1 MAGVGGACAC
11 VEIEASLGTGVWV
24 EDEYGRGECRKEK
37 EGNGKM
43 QMFWLKRSIVCVN
56 VDGIQGRYGGGG
68 RGLGKSGKF
77 GGNVKWWRRYG
88 EVSVVVS
95 K

>member
-1 MAGVGGACAC
+1 MLRLKRVWGRGA
-11 VEIEASLGTGVWV
+11 WV
-24 EDEYGRGECRKEK
+24 EDEYGRGDWVSAERRRREM
-37 EGNGKM
+37 GKM
-43 QMFWLKRSIVCVN
+43 EMFWLKRSIVCVN